1 MISRDSV
8 VNRCRDYRVGRCSG
22 EVGAAGPYETGLE
35 DSTTDRAWRTGNQ
48 KVWYEQCGSCSF
60 HNLKTM

>member
-48 KVWYEQCGSCSF
+48 KVWYEQ
-60 HNLKTM
+60 